1 MSQGVRGVKV
11 GVRASAA
18 WVAVVLLLV
27 GCTAQA
33 EVQPPAGTSTAGGVS
48 SAPTPAPSGTLDPTP
63 SEAPVPGPTIA
74 PPPPRPVAPDTLDD
88 PTPEGA
94 LSAIR
99 YFYDLYPYAY
109 ATGDIEGLKDVSG
122 NACGYCMKLMDRIEK
137 LHADGGAASGL
148 AVEILSAE
156 YLPDTATPFYFEF
169 QVELKQNGGL
179 VRRTPVAEPEVH
191 DGQEARLHI
200 VLELGDVWEFTK
212 VLTVRDDDA

>member
-1 MSQGVRGVKV
+1 MCARRQSGHQQPS
-11 GVRASAA
+11 ASC
-18 WVAVVLLLV
+18 
-27 GCTAQA
+27 GTA
-33 EVQPPAGTSTAGGVS
+33 TAGGVS

-88 PTPEGA
+88 PTPEGG

-137 LHADGGAASGL
+137 LHGDGGATSGL
-148 AVEILSAE
+148 AVEVLSAE
-156 YLPDTATPFYFEF
+156 YDPKSSTPFYFEF
-169 QVELKQNGGL
+169 QVDLKQEAGL
-179 VRRTPVAEPEVH
+179 VRRTNAGEDRSGCSTQHP
-191 DGQEARLHI
+191 ARA
-200 VLELGDVWEFTK
+200 G
-212 VLTVRDDDA
+212 